1 MKKWMSPRRILS
13 LLVIPLLALSVVFA
27 PGCEDEEFDHDPPA
41 GQGTLYVVNNTGDGM
56 SVFINGSR
64 VEGVGSGRK
73 RYYDLQPGVYRIVL
87 DADDSPRSW
96 SGDVDVLRDRKTI
109 MDVGLDSSDYR
120 RFDVF
125 IYYR

>member
-1 MKKWMSPRRILS
+1 MAIPIFAMA
-13 LLVIPLLALSVVFA
+13 LLLT
-27 PGCEDEEFDHDPPA
+27 PGCEDEEFDHDPPE
-41 GQGTLYVVNNTGDGM
+41 GKGTLYIVNNTGDGM
-56 SVFINGSR
+56 DVFINGSR

-73 RYYDLQPGVYRIVL
+73 RYYDLDPGVYRIVL

-109 MDVGLDSSDYR
+109 MEVGLDSSDYR